1 MSGEKT
7 EKATP
12 RRRQEERK
20 KGNIFQSKELV
31 TVASLLAMFHG
42 LRILGPEMLR
52 VLESTVTEFFILSAQ
67 TTGLIGEDARRF
79 LVKGL
84 WVFAQT
90 ALPMLLLC
98 AAVTIIGTMAQ
109 TRMMFST
116 EAWSFKWERLNPLE
130 GLKKMVSLRSL
141 VELFKALIKIFL
153 LVFLIYRQLVSRW
166 TQIPRLMDGSPQQA
180 LVFLGSLLMAVVNVT
195 AGVFLVV
202 AIMDYFYQWWEFEKK
217 IKMSKQD
224 LKDEYKRTEGD
235 PQLKGKI
242 KEKQRQI
249 AANRMM
255 QKIPEADV
263 VIRNP
268 THFAVAIAYDRSQG
282 QAPRVLAKGADHLAL
297 KIIEIAQK
305 HEVVITENRSL
316 ARGLYESVD
325 LDQEIPEA
333 FYQPVAE
340 VLAVVYSLKEG
351 KR

>member
-20 KGNIFQSKELV
+20 KGNIFQSKDLV

-52 VLESTVTEFFILSAQ
+52 ILESTVVEFFLLSAQ
-67 TTGLIGEDARRF
+67 TTSLIGEDARRF
-79 LVKGL
+79 LIKGL

-98 AAVTIIGTMAQ
+98 ASIAVVGTLAQ
-109 TRMMFST
+109 TRLMFST
-116 EAWSFKWERLNPLE
+116 EAWAFKWNRLNPLE
-130 GLKKMVSLRSL
+130 GMKRMISLRSL
-141 VELFKALIKIFL
+141 VELFKALIKIL
-153 LVFLIYRQLVSRW
+153 LLGFLIYRQLVQRW
-166 TQIPRLMDGSPQQA
+166 TQIPRLMDASPQQA
-180 LVFLGSLLMAVVNVT
+180 LAFLGNLLMAVVNVA
-195 AGVFLVV
+195 AGIFLVL

-224 LKDEYKRTEGD
+224 LKEEYKRTEGD

-242 KEKQRQI
+242 KEKQRQM

-255 QKIPEADV
+255 QKVPEADV
-263 VIRNP
+263 IIRNP
-268 THFAVAIAYDRSQG
+268 THYAVAIAYDRNIG

-297 KIIEIAQK
+297 KIIEIGEE
-305 HEVVITENRSL
+305 HGVVITENRPL
-316 ARGLYESVD
+316 ARGLYEGVE